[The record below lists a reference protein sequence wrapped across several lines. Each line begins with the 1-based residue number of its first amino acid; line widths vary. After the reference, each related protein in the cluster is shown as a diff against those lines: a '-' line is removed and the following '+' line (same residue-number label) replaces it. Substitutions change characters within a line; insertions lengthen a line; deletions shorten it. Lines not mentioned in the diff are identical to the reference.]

1 MELCAPRFLS
11 NLPHNGSFNP
21 SPPSLHSR
29 PSLTPK
35 RIPISLS
42 KSGLIYIAASM
53 PRATTSDETST
64 STSKQFEQ
72 VPDEAT
78 TAQEVQFEAAD
89 ASKTTEETP
98 MDVRTQVIEF
108 LNQLNTKVTPM
119 DVQIQVIEFLN
130 QLNMKLSSGDAYTL
144 LGYGSGASVALWI
157 SSALVGA
164 IDSIPL
170 LPKVLEIIG
179 LGFTIWFSYR
189 YVIFKKD
196 RDELSA
202 KIEEFKQ
209 QIIGSTDD

>member
-108 LNQLNTKVTPM
+108 LNQLNTK
-119 DVQIQVIEFLN
+119 
-130 QLNMKLSSGDAYTL
+130 LSSGDAYTL